1 MGHVRLGYLP
11 KTRRWRG
18 VVGLLATSPDDI
30 GALTDA
36 TARAAEKRL
45 RELRNDASFAYCFW
59 LLTRIASASRTG
71 GFSDALADLGIE
83 AETNDSALTFI
94 SRVSRRASS
103 ELAPHTESG
112 PFSELASLS
121 MRRAL
126 TETVGQQGGSLF
138 GSSVEDLQ
146 AAFRRYSTPAQ
157 FGVVATLYF
166 SDLFARTLRYCVE
179 RELANKTGSEY
190 SLNTAD
196 RAADFTDALDLYAR
210 QTARIM
216 ERFAEDWYS
225 KRNWLTEGKITLQQA
240 RGFTAYAL
248 RKLETDF
255 ADPRSG

>member
-11 KTRRWRG
+11 KTRQWRG
-18 VVGLLATSPDDI
+18 GVGLLATSPDDI

-36 TARAAEKRL
+36 TARAAERRL

-59 LLTRIASASRTG
+59 LLTRIVSASRTG
-71 GFSDALADLGIE
+71 DFSDALAELGIE
-83 AETNDSALTFI
+83 AEADDSALTFT
-94 SRVSRRASS
+94 SRVSRQAYSV
-103 ELAPHTESG
+103 PVDHPESG

-126 TETVGQQGGSLF
+126 TDTVGQQGGSLF

-166 SDLFARTLRYCVE
+166 SDLFARTLRYYVD

-190 SLNTAD
+190 SLTTAD
-196 RAADFTDALDLYAR
+196 SAVAFTEALDLYAR

-216 ERFAEDWYS
+216 EQFAEDWYS
-225 KRNWLTEGKITLQQA
+225 KRNWLTEGQITLQQA
-240 RGFTAYAL
+240 KGFTAYAL
-248 RKLETDF
+248 KKLETDF
-255 ADPRSG
+255 TDPRSG

>member
-11 KTRRWRG
+11 KTGRWRD
-18 VVGLLATSPDDI
+18 VIEALATSPDDI
-30 GALTDA
+30 GELTDA

-71 GFSDALADLGIE
+71 DFSNALAELGIQAE
-83 AETNDSALTFI
+83 ADDSALTFI
-94 SRVSRRASS
+94 SRVSRQASRV
-103 ELAPHTESG
+103 LGDHPESG

-138 GSSVEDLQ
+138 GSSVEDIQ

-166 SDLFARTLRYCVE
+166 SDLFARRLRYYVE
-179 RELANKTGSEY
+179 REL
-190 SLNTAD
+190 
-196 RAADFTDALDLYAR
+196 
-210 QTARIM
+210 
-216 ERFAEDWYS
+216 
-225 KRNWLTEGKITLQQA
+225 
-240 RGFTAYAL
+240 
-248 RKLETDF
+248 
-255 ADPRSG
+255 